1 MEKFGRFV
9 AGLTAAALCAVVL
22 VLDACAVVWA
32 LGLLRGL
39 LCA

>member
-1 MEKFGRFV
+1 MEEFCRFV